1 MYSMDSVD
9 FTEIQYIF
17 EEIMYELGLD
27 MEVIMTI
34 LGIAAI
40 AAIVSALFNFLMYIF
55 RSVAYCSVARRRGI
69 KHGWLAWFPLGREW
83 ITGCIADQYK
93 YTTVRKVTKFR
104 VAMLV
109 LTICAI
115 VLSGILSAVSVANL
129 ASFTESVMA
138 GVMEEDVESLLA
150 TCFATSTISSLLS
163 LLSSGLSIAI
173 YVMEQIMLYYY
184 YSSCCPKAKVALLI
198 LGILF
203 PITIPF
209 FLFCNRKKDQGMV
222 PVQIQQPAP
231 YGAYNQ

>member
-93 YTTVRKVTKFR
+93 YTTTRKVTKFR

-115 VLSGILSAVSVANL
+115 VLNGIFSGVSVANM
-129 ASFTESVMA
+129 ASYM
-138 GVMEEDVESLLA
+138 ESLTEAIMEDSFEKFLSLSVA
-150 TCFATSTISSLLS
+150 TGTISGIMSFLTS
-163 LLSSGLSIAI
+163 CLSIAI
-173 YVMEQIMLYYY
+173 YVLEQIMLYYY

-231 YGAYNQ
+231 YSAYNQ

>member
-1 MYSMDSVD
+1 
-9 FTEIQYIF
+9 
-17 EEIMYELGLD
+17 
-27 MEVIMTI
+27 
-34 LGIAAI
+34 
-40 AAIVSALFNFLMYIF
+40 
-55 RSVAYCSVARRRGI
+55 VAYCSVARRRGI

-93 YTTVRKVTKFR
+93 YTTTRKVTKFR